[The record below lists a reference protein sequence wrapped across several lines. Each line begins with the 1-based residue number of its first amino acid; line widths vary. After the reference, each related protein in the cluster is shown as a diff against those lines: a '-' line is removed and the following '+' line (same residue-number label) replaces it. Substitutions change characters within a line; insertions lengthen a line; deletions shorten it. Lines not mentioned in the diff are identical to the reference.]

1 MEAKDSFVD
10 SLNISSGIIRYKLIF
25 IGDAGVGKT
34 TIINRIQ
41 GNPFQAQYEQTIGV
55 DFYPKTIRFQE
66 MEIRLQMWDT
76 AGQERYKGLIPSY
89 VRNSSIIFL
98 VYDVSNEKSFNNMP
112 GWIEFIKKIENLE
125 NTLLV
130 LVGNKTDINE
140 KIINITQG
148 KQLAE
153 QEKLI
158 FYEITAKDHSQV
170 INMFYNVIVQ
180 LRTIKEKCNK
190 NDYSSLVK
198 ELIKEN
204 EKIIIETNKPIDHK
218 EIEVNVKNGE
228 KKTNDNSNKDKYNK
242 YDVFISSSQSKSRIH
257 GDDNTDISLRENQ
270 NSQRQNRCNC

>member
-1 MEAKDSFVD
+1 MEVKDSFVD

-125 NTLLV
+125 NTLLI
-130 LVGNKTDINE
+130 LVGNKTDIQE
-140 KIINITQG
+140 KIINTAQG

-170 INMFYNVIVQ
+170 IYMFYNVIVQ

-204 EKIIIETNKPIDHK
+204 EKIIIETNKPIDHTR
-218 EIEVNVKNGE
+218 IEVNVKNGE
-228 KKTNDNSNKDKYNK
+228 KKINDNSNKDKYNK
-242 YDVFISSSQSKSRIH
+242 YDLFISTSQSKSGIH
-257 GDDNTDISLRENQ
+257 GDDNTDIPLRENQ